1 MATGAIIGGIAALTG
16 AAVSGYTSYKSAK
29 EQKKAAAAAAAA
41 AEKASSTPAVMST
54 NAAAQQ
60 TTSTANVEQA
70 VQEKAKRRH
79 SVDSTVARFAGS
91 GLRNTLN

>member
-16 AAVSGYTSYKSAK
+16 AAVNGYTSYKSAK

-60 TTSTANVEQA
+60 TTTANVEQA